1 MALQVTDDPREIL
14 FSGYQAEVIE
24 IAHGVRRA
32 VLLHLA
38 IFQREK
44 IDDGAV
50 IDAHG
55 GKTHLAFLELLYAL
69 PLETQHPGIEGER
82 AVDISHVENDV
93 VQPGDLYRVQISPP
107 P

>member
-14 FSGYQAEVIE
+14 FSGDQAEVIE
-24 IAHGVRRA
+24 IALSLYRT
-32 VLLHLA
+32 VLLYPG
-38 IFQREK
+38 IFQREE
-44 IDDGAV
+44 IDDGML

-55 GKTHLAFLELLYAL
+55 GETHLAFLELLYAL